1 MIAQEIQREYEQ
13 IEQIIERPSIIVWD
27 QYKSSVVPNLVNLLA
42 EKRQCEQR
50 SIYSCHT
57 YIKFDEDVVLDLINK
72 AIGRGANINAPYQH
86 RQGHIQQA
94 PIEIAIDSAFE
105 KIALL
110 LLSKGST
117 LRSTE
122 CLIETSIDQGMFG
135 LLRQFFHL
143 TAEVPENYRD
153 TIIFSVLYSLIKKQ
167 QAARNDMSELK
178 IIRKNV
184 FDLLEI
190 LIQKGAN
197 LHSINSDMYGPS
209 STLALAFLTDCDEI
223 LRLCLKHDL
232 KIIYEHKEMHTI
244 TYAIC
249 IRRQN
254 LLCKILSEEQV
265 LAEKYSEET
274 PQLLA
279 ACGLFDSLQ
288 KVLADESL
296 SLSEDSKVNIIAHLL
311 KAFIYQK
318 SRYSQDNI
326 AQIIQSCIMKGADCN
341 AIVEQNQTCLQFA
354 IQNDWGMVVATLL
367 SNGAKLYDYDGREMS
382 FALYAFGFNKS
393 LLLQIFEEHKHLF
406 SEEDLI
412 QFYALNGRFGDLRA
426 ILKAPLSEFVK
437 ETLIFSIIKSLTK
450 LGKEEEVTDI
460 IKFSVEM
467 GANPDA
473 VQNPISLVTILMHAA
488 ENAYNKVCFALIE
501 CGADVSTKDFRN
513 CDLLDYALSRKNEQL
528 SIDLINQYPNLLS
541 NKNLEIFLRRAF
553 VESCYD
559 LCQTILSKV
568 QSIEKVKD
576 TIILDMLHCHIQPQ
590 QEELVTTLLQQVVDM
605 GANIDAQRGRNA
617 TPLMLAVGKNLL
629 GITKCLLENGA
640 KLDIKNNIGCP
651 ASIYI
656 RSSEMK
662 NLMDEY
668 FMQYGYSLEYAGN
681 ISQLMEGE

>member
-1 MIAQEIQREYEQ
+1 M
-13 IEQIIERPSIIVWD
+13 
-27 QYKSSVVPNLVNLLA
+27 
-42 EKRQCEQR
+42 
-50 SIYSCHT
+50 
-57 YIKFDEDVVLDLINK
+57 
-72 AIGRGANINAPYQH
+72 
-86 RQGHIQQA
+86 
-94 PIEIAIDSAFE
+94 
-105 KIALL
+105 
-110 LLSKGST
+110 
-117 LRSTE
+117 
-122 CLIETSIDQGMFG
+122 
-135 LLRQFFHL
+135 
-143 TAEVPENYRD
+143 
-153 TIIFSVLYSLIKKQ
+153 
-167 QAARNDMSELK
+167 
-178 IIRKNV
+178 
-184 FDLLEI
+184 
-190 LIQKGAN
+190 
-197 LHSINSDMYGPS
+197 
-209 STLALAFLTDCDEI
+209 
-223 LRLCLKHDL
+223 
-232 KIIYEHKEMHTI
+232 
-244 TYAIC
+244 
-249 IRRQN
+249 
-254 LLCKILSEEQV
+254 
-265 LAEKYSEET
+265 
-274 PQLLA
+274 
-279 ACGLFDSLQ
+279 
-288 KVLADESL
+288 
-296 SLSEDSKVNIIAHLL
+296 
-311 KAFIYQK
+311 
-318 SRYSQDNI
+318 
-326 AQIIQSCIMKGADCN
+326 
-341 AIVEQNQTCLQFA
+341 
-354 IQNDWGMVVATLL
+354 
-367 SNGAKLYDYDGREMS
+367 
-382 FALYAFGFNKS
+382 
-393 LLLQIFEEHKHLF
+393 
-406 SEEDLI
+406 
-412 QFYALNGRFGDLRA
+412 
-426 ILKAPLSEFVK
+426 K